1 MIQIEIAD
9 RQHVVDLDVSQ
20 MRASA
25 EDVLLAEHYL
35 SAEISIAIVDNAEMR
50 TLNRRFLNHDWP
62 TDVLSFCFDEERDTL
77 AGEVVLNAEMAA
89 EVAERYDWTPPD
101 ELLLYL
107 VHGLLHLCGYDDR
120 DEPSQV
126 RMRRRET
133 ALLTEWGLH
142 PVYDGD
148 PAQGMAA
155 RATAPSGEK
164 CWTREE

>member
-9 RQHVVDLDVSQ
+9 RQHVMDLDVSQ
-20 MRASA
+20 LRASV
-25 EDVLLAEHYL
+25 EDVLRAEHCL

-50 TLNRRFLNHDWP
+50 ILNSRYLNHDWP
-62 TDVLSFCFDEERDTL
+62 TDVLSFCFDEERDAL
-77 AGEVVLNAEMAA
+77 AGEVVLNAELAA

-107 VHGLLHLCGYDDR
+107 VHGLLHLCGYDDH

-133 ALLTEWGLH
+133 ALMSEWGMH
-142 PVYDGD
+142 PVYDKD
-148 PAQGMAA
+148 PAPGRAA
-155 RATAPSGEK
+155 RSTTPSGEQY
-164 CWTREE
+164 WTREE

>member
-9 RQHVVDLDVSQ
+9 RQHVVGLDVSQ
-20 MRASA
+20 LRASA
-25 EDVLLAEHYL
+25 EDVLRREHYL

-50 TLNRRFLNHDWP
+50 TLNRRYLNHDWP
-62 TDVLSFCFDEERDTL
+62 TDVLSFCFDEERGSL
-77 AGEVVLNAEMAA
+77 AGEVVINAELAA
-89 EVAERYDWTPPD
+89 EVAERYDWTPSD

-120 DEPSQV
+120 DESSQS

-133 ALLTEWGLH
+133 ALLSEWGLH
-142 PVYDGD
+142 PVYDGH
-148 PAQGMAA
+148 PARGMEA
-155 RATAPSGEK
+155 RATTPLGEQ